1 MFYHPLMDNLA
12 GLSDQQLE
20 KQLTELVK
28 KYTIAQSMGN
38 AGLQQQLSGIIQHY
52 RDEVVNRTN
61 ARYAKYSEQKNK
73 NEPDPFSVIDIT

>member
-1 MFYHPLMDNLA
+1 MFYHPLMDNLV

-28 KYTIAQSMGN
+28 KYTIAQSIGN
-38 AGLQQQLSGIIQHY
+38 AGLQQQLSGIIQYY

-61 ARYAKYSEQKNK
+61 ARYAKYAEQKNK
-73 NEPDPFSVIDIT
+73 NEPDPFSVIDIS